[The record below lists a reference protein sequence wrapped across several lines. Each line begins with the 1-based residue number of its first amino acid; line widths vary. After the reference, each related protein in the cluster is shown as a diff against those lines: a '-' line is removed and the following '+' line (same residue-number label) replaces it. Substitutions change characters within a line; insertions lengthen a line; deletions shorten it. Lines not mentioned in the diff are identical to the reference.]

1 MKTIMIADGS
11 ITSSFLTTFGRSG
24 RDTGF
29 FTERNS
35 HPTDT
40 QRLYMLNS
48 SDIQRRIER
57 SPLLQAALNTSKGN
71 PKVMISEVY
80 LALLSR
86 LPTPSESADAEKYC
100 KTGGLQIRQAENDLA
115 WTLINSKEFLYRH

>member
-1 MKTIMIADGS
+1 MKTVMLADAS
-11 ITSSFLTTFGRSG
+11 ITSPFLATFGRPG
-24 RDTGF
+24 RDNGL

-40 QRLYMLNS
+40 QRLYLLNS

-57 SPLLQAALNTSKGN
+57 SPLLQAALNASKGN
-71 PKVMISEVY
+71 QQAMVREVY
-80 LALLSR
+80 LTLLSR
-86 LPTPSESADAEKYC
+86 LPTPAESAVAEKYC

-115 WTLINSKEFLYRH
+115 WALINSKEFLYRH